1 MRLEQWFVLAV
12 AAVALLAV
20 GQAGLGAGEEAPP
33 GTLSFKAHNQIYNA
47 NGTFKKWRLTRVDI
61 PDGDFLKGSVE
72 FEVDLASV
80 WEKAGK
86 LADHLRTA
94 DFFDV
99 AKYTTATVKIDRA
112 KSTGENTYE
121 AMAAVNLHGH
131 DADVPVKFKV
141 LSESPLQIEGSA
153 TLSRTSFGIG
163 RPHAPGNERSIVEE
177 VEILMEL
184 TLSD

>member
-1 MRLEQWFVLAV
+1 MRLKQWFVLAV
-12 AAVALLAV
+12 AASVVLLAV
-20 GQAGLGAGEEAPP
+20 GQSGLGAGEEAP

-47 NGTFKKWRLTRVDI
+47 DGTFKKWRLTEVDI
-61 PDGDFLKGSVE
+61 PDGDLLKGTVV

-80 WEKAGK
+80 WEKASK

-121 AMAAVNLHGH
+121 AMAAVSLHGH
-131 DADVPVKFKV
+131 DADVPVTFKV
-141 LSESPLQIEGSA
+141 VSESPLQIEGSA
-153 TLSRTSFGIG
+153 TLSRMSFGIG
-163 RPHAPGNERSIVEE
+163 RPYMSDNDRSIVEE
-177 VEILMEL
+177 VEILMQL
-184 TLSD
+184 TLSE

>member
-1 MRLEQWFVLAV
+1 MRLKQWFVLVVAV
-12 AAVALLAV
+12 SLALLAV
-20 GQAGLGAGEEAPP
+20 GQSGLGAEEDAP

-47 NGTFKKWRLTRVDI
+47 DGTFKKWRLTKVDI
-61 PDGDFLKGSVE
+61 PDGDLLKGSVE

-80 WEKAGK
+80 WEKAAD

-131 DADVPVKFKV
+131 DADVPVIFKV
-141 LSESPLQIEGSA
+141 VSESPLQIEGSA

-163 RPHAPGNERSIVEE
+163 RPHAPDNERSIAEE
-177 VEILMEL
+177 IEIQMEL
-184 TLSD
+184 TLSE